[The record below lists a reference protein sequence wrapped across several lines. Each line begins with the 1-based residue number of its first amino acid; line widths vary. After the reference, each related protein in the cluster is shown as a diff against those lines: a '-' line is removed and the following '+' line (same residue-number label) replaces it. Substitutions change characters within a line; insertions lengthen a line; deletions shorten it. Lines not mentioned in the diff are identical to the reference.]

1 MKLKYAV
8 AGLLAAASFS
18 AFADDQT
25 VSLSVGADNF
35 FSSAGQTEVLSG
47 GLDVIT
53 FDGLDAGV
61 YNIVV
66 TLSGQNLTFDAA
78 QSNLNGVTGE
88 AFGAGK
94 LKFWGVDTTG
104 VSPFTLELFGSAM
117 NGAKYSGEV
126 TVMAVPEPETYGMLI
141 GGLGI
146 LGFLARRKAKK
157 A

>member
-18 AFADDQT
+18 AFADDQNVT
-25 VSLSVGADNF
+25 LAVGADNF
-35 FSSAGQTEVLSG
+35 FDSAGQTEVLSG

-53 FDGLDAGV
+53 FDGLAPGV

-94 LKFWGVDTTG
+94 LKFWGIDTTG
-104 VSPFTLELFGSAM
+104 MTPFTLELYGTGM
-117 NGAKYSGEV
+117 LGAKYSGEV
-126 TVMAVPEPETYGMLI
+126 TVAAIPEPETYGMLI